1 MSAAY
6 SSDEDTIHD
15 AFGLSKLP
23 VSKKPRT
30 FEEKIVSQAAPHV
43 LAEVSLPNTSLIH
56 NVTHCTLRTLSIKL
70 R

>member
-6 SSDEDTIHD
+6 SSDEDTTIND

-30 FEEKIVSQAAPHV
+30 VQDKLAFQAAPHV

-56 NVTHCTLRTLSIKL
+56 HVTHCAFRTL
-70 R
+70 